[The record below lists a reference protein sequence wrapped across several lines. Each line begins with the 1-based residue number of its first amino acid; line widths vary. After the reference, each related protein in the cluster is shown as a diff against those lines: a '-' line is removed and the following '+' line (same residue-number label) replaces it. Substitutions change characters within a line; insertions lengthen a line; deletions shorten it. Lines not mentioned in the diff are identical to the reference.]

1 MKSKNKT
8 NAISTAIVIFLSLS
22 VCSTT
27 ASALQVDQ
35 SNIENITEQL
45 TQYKRLVGMEDD
57 EAAIYI
63 KEKMEEYGLNAHF
76 EEFSFETVLKAKPL
90 NLTTRNVIGIKEGAS
105 NQIIIIGAHY
115 DTSCPNCPGADD
127 NAGGV
132 AVMLEIARALQDESF
147 NRTIYFIAFSAEE
160 FGLIGSKSW
169 LEKQEDKDNIVVMV
183 NLDCVAYGDKLFMTY
198 SPQCSWLKDVFISKG
213 NVDKLECRAL
223 ASDEWRFL
231 EESIPSVRLYD
242 CGSHIFWDTPNDTID
257 ILNFS
262 LAGDCAEFVAA
273 GVYTLASTH
282 DLIPPKVSAEVKNGT
297 VYYEVS
303 DESTIQVIVDGMNLG
318 YIESGKISLPVGEH
332 HIKIMAIDD
341 MGNRPSDELIV
352 DMNHAYYT
360 VPSFEGESA
369 VTIPWKRSK
378 ERRLRSYGQLFNM
391 LSYEI
396 ENATGNVTVT
406 GFLDGIKIEDWS
418 PRQVVLTPGKHTY
431 KVAAFNESG
440 IVGFD
445 EDIFLNNIA
454 YSKPRFYPSHEEEPN
469 FVMPLTI
476 AVVLVIAAI
485 FIFDCQEDK
494 NHKEVNL
501 LQDSLRHFP
510 HRSSVYW
517 SET

>member
-1 MKSKNKT
+1 MNKELKST
-8 NAISTAIVIFLSLS
+8 MYIGIVLFLSLS

-45 TQYKRLVGMEDD
+45 TQYKRLVGLEDGK
-57 EAAIYI
+57 AAIYI
-63 KEKMEEYGLNAHF
+63 KEKMEECGLDAHF
-76 EEFSFETVLKAKPL
+76 EEFSFKSGRVKPR

-115 DTSCPNCPGADD
+115 DAKCHDCPGADD

-132 AVMLEIARALQDESF
+132 AVMLEIARALQNESF

-160 FGLIGSKSW
+160 FGLVGSKNW
-169 LEKQEDKDNIVVMV
+169 LDNHEDKDNIVVMV

-198 SPQCSWLKDVFISKG
+198 SPQCSWLEDVFISKG
-213 NVDKLECRAL
+213 NVYKREGRELG
-223 ASDEWRFL
+223 SDEWRFL
-231 EESIPSVRLYD
+231 EESIPSVRLCD

-262 LAGDCAEFVAA
+262 LAKDCAEFVAA

-303 DESTIQVIVDGMNLG
+303 DERMIQVFVDGMNFG

-332 HIKIMAIDD
+332 HIKIVAIDA
-341 MGNRPSDELIV
+341 MGNRISDELIV
-352 DMNHAYYT
+352 DVNQTYYT
-360 VPSFEGESA
+360 VPSFKGESA
-369 VTIPWKRSK
+369 VTIPWKRPK
-378 ERRLRSYGQLFNM
+378 DEKPNYGALFYNT
-391 LSYEI
+391 LGYEI

-418 PRQVVLTPGKHTY
+418 PHEVVLTPGKHTF

-445 EDIFLNNIA
+445 EDTFLNNITFP
-454 YSKPRFYPSHEEEPN
+454 KPRYYPSREEESN

-476 AVVLVIAAI
+476 AVVLVIAI
-485 FIFDCQEDK
+485 ISF
-494 NHKEVNL
+494 L
-501 LQDSLRHFP
+501 
-510 HRSSVYW
+510 SVKKIK
-517 SET
+517 TRRK

>member
-1 MKSKNKT
+1 MNKEVKST
-8 NAISTAIVIFLSLS
+8 MCIGIVLFLSLS

-27 ASALQVDQ
+27 AFALQVDQ

-57 EAAIYI
+57 KAAIYI
-63 KEKMEEYGLNAHF
+63 KERMEKYGLDAHF
-76 EEFSFETVLKAKPL
+76 EEFSFETSLKTKPL
-90 NLTTRNVIGIKEGAS
+90 NLTTCNVIGIKEGAS

-223 ASDEWRFL
+223 ASDEWRFM
-231 EESIPSVRLYD
+231 EESLPSVRLYD

-262 LAGDCAEFVAA
+262 LARDCAEFVAA

-297 VYYEVS
+297 VYYKVS
-303 DESTIQVIVDGMNLG
+303 DASTIQVIVDGMNLG

-341 MGNRPSDELIV
+341 MGNSLSDELIV
-352 DMNHAYYT
+352 DVNHTYYT

-378 ERRLRSYGQLFNM
+378 EEKPNYGQLFNT
-391 LSYEI
+391 LRYEI

-418 PRQVVLTPGKHTY
+418 PHHAVLTPGKHTF

-440 IVGFD
+440 IIGFD
-445 EDIFLNNIA
+445 EDTFLHNIA
-454 YSKPRFYPSHEEEPN
+454 CSEPRFYPSHEEEPN
-469 FVMPLTI
+469 FVIPLTI
-476 AVVLVIAAI
+476 AVVLVIAVI
-485 FIFDCQEDK
+485 SFLIVK
-494 NHKEVNL
+494 KIKTI
-501 LQDSLRHFP
+501 RK
-510 HRSSVYW
+510 
-517 SET
+517 

>member
-1 MKSKNKT
+1 MNKEVKST
-8 NAISTAIVIFLSLS
+8 MCIGIVLFLSLS

-27 ASALQVDQ
+27 AFALQVDQ

-45 TQYKRLVGMEDD
+45 TQYKRLVGIEDD
-57 EAAIYI
+57 KAAIYI
-63 KEKMEEYGLNAHF
+63 KEKMEECGLNAHF
-76 EEFSFETVLKAKPL
+76 EEFSFETGGLKPR

-115 DTSCPNCPGADD
+115 DAECHDCPGADD

-169 LEKQEDKDNIVVMV
+169 LDNHEDNRDNIIVMV

-223 ASDEWRFL
+223 ASDEWRFM
-231 EESIPSVRLYD
+231 EESLPSVRLYD

-262 LAGDCAEFVAA
+262 LARDCAEFVAA
-273 GVYTLASTH
+273 GVYTLASTR

-297 VYYEVS
+297 VYYKVS
-303 DESTIQVIVDGMNLG
+303 DESTIQVIVDGMNFG
-318 YIESGKISLPVGEH
+318 YIGSGKISLPAGEH
-332 HIKIMAIDD
+332 YIKIMAIDD
-341 MGNRPSDELIV
+341 MGNSLSDELIV
-352 DMNHAYYT
+352 DVNHTYYT

-369 VTIPWKRSK
+369 VTIPWKKSK
-378 ERRLRSYGQLFNM
+378 EEKPNYGQLFNT

-418 PRQVVLTPGKHTY
+418 PHQVVLTPGKHAF

-445 EDIFLNNIA
+445 EDTFLHNIA
-454 YSKPRFYPSHEEEPN
+454 YSKPRFYPSHEEKPN
-469 FVMPLTI
+469 FVIPLTI
-476 AVVLVIAAI
+476 SVVLVIAI
-485 FIFDCQEDK
+485 ISFLIVK
-494 NHKEVNL
+494 KIKTI
-501 LQDSLRHFP
+501 RK
-510 HRSSVYW
+510 
-517 SET
+517 